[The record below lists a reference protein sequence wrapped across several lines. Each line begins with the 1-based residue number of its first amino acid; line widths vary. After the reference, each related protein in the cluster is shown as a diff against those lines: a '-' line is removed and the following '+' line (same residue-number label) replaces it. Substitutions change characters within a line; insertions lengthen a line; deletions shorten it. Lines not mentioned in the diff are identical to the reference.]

1 MSTLAA
7 TFRRRDANA
16 LIQILSQVTTFRRFG
31 RTLSAQLPKLMRA
44 SALGYSTY
52 FGGEGFEVDPLL
64 PVDDAGNIIPGG
76 DTDSLTRTGP
86 TRPGTRGRAWD
97 SGTFLSLRLILPAG
111 DPSGRR
117 ISAEKSTPCSTDW
130 PSMTGVQVQ
139 RPHPDGWL
147 SGDRNR
153 GQRPNRGYLQSSG
166 NGDGDA
172 VAMLGLLL
180 ARFRCVGDRADLGA
194 KVDADRSA
202 STGCDGKASRRDD
215 PNDSW
220 GDCAKQRG

>member
-31 RTLSAQLPKLMRA
+31 LTLSAQLPKLMRA

-86 TRPGTRGRAWD
+86 TRHPRKGLGQRDIFIVTFDPTGRGPLWSTYFGGEVNALFYGLAVDDRRASSTSSSRRMAQWGPQ
-97 SGTFLSLRLILPAG
+97 SG
-111 DPSGRR
+111 
-117 ISAEKSTPCSTDW
+117 SAPESRVS
-130 PSMTGVQVQ
+130 SVQ
-139 RPHPDGWL
+139 RERRWRCSSDAWSAP
-147 SGDRNR
+147 
-153 GQRPNRGYLQSSG
+153 RPFSLCWRP
-166 NGDGDA
+166 
-172 VAMLGLLL
+172 
-180 ARFRCVGDRADLGA
+180 C
-194 KVDADRSA
+194 
-202 STGCDGKASRRDD
+202 
-215 PNDSW
+215 
-220 GDCAKQRG
+220 